1 MYKLFKRTLLLLFGF
16 IGLISLPSCDTDMPT
31 KYECLWQDSISAQF
45 VNAKLN
51 HPHYWCNPHYL
62 EQFFTPPDSVLTQSL
77 YNLFDSISNEVTET
91 PLTLSWI
98 TSVYTK
104 ECYPHHPSATS
115 YTKQLDL
122 DNYHYSLLSNDLL
135 EQVVIINQSH
145 SINLNDYKH
154 QLVIQLQNVP
164 YPYDENILGT
174 ITWTYTWLGTNDSE
188 YSNLLWTFYFPMNGI
203 TGVYV
208 PNRGNIRYVYV
219 NDHFEDI

>member
-16 IGLISLPSCDTDMPT
+16 IGLISLPSCDTEIPP
-31 KYECLWQDSISAQF
+31 KYECIWRDSISAQF

-51 HPHYWCNPHYL
+51 HPLYWCDPHYS

-77 YNLFDSISNEVTET
+77 YGLFDSLHQESVET

-104 ECYPHHPSATS
+104 ICESEYPSKTS
-115 YTKQLDL
+115 FTQQLDL
-122 DNYHYSLLSNDLL
+122 DNYSLLWPNDIL
-135 EQVVIINQSH
+135 EGIALVNSSD

-174 ITWTYTWLGTNDSE
+174 ITWIYTWLGTNASE
-188 YSNLLWTFYFPMNGI
+188 YTYPYWTFYFPMNGI

-208 PNRGNIRYVYV
+208 PNQGNIRYVYV